1 MTVAIWIIAVCEIV
15 RMLQNAVQIEMIRR
29 DQSARGDLYTKME
42 QTYKAIAKTVMDDI
56 NKGDDGK

>member
-29 DQSARGDLYTKME
+29 DQSARSDLYTKME
-42 QTYKAIAKTVMDDI
+42 QTDRVIAKAMMDDI

>member
-1 MTVAIWIIAVCEIV
+1 MIVAIWIIAICEIV

-42 QTYKAIAKTVMDDI
+42 QTDMVIAKAVLDDI